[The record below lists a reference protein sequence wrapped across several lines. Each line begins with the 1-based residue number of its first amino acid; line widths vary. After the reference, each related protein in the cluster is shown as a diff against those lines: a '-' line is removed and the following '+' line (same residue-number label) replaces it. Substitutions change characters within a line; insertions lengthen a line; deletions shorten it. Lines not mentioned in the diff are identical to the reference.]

1 MRLRKPGAVRRA
13 RYVASLAA
21 AAGLGCAGL
30 AAVAAT
36 QASAAVVCQ
45 VGYTVNQWSTGFT
58 AAVTITNT
66 GTPVTSWTLAYS
78 YTGNQALTQ
87 GWSGNWTQSGENVTV
102 TNASWNGSLATGGST
117 SLGANF
123 SYSGTNTAP
132 TAFTLNGVACNGT
145 GPTPTP
151 TATSPTPTPTS
162 TSPTPTPTPTPTSTG
177 GGGTGGGSLLVNPP
191 TFTVAQGTSE
201 VIGVSLSAAP
211 TGNITVAVA
220 ASGNA
225 GETISSGA
233 SLTFSTSN
241 WMYAQPVT
249 VAANASGTGAATFTA
264 SAPGLTSVSVTGTET
279 AAGSTTTPSHVAN
292 PFTGSTWYVNP
303 NYTAEVATSVAGA
316 SGTLAAQMT
325 LVGHQPTGVWL
336 DRIAAIY
343 GGSGNSNRMSLQAH
357 LQAAVNQ
364 SSGSTPIVVPIVVYD
379 LPNRDCA
386 ALASN
391 GELTINN
398 NGLQYYEQ
406 DYINPLA
413 QILSDYAHTNIRVVA
428 VVEDD
433 SLPNLITN
441 LAIPACAQ
449 ANSSGAY
456 VTGIQYA
463 LNKLHAIP
471 NVYNYID
478 LGHSGWLGW
487 PSNFGPAVSLIHS
500 VAAGTTAGVSSV
512 DGFISDTANTVP
524 VTEPFMTATESI
536 GGQPVDSTQFYSFD
550 PYIDELTY
558 DEAMYTALVGA
569 GFSSNVGMLIDTSRN
584 GWGGPLRPT
593 AASTSTTVATFVAQS
608 KIDQRPFR
616 GDWCN
621 VNGAGLGA
629 FPQASPNS
637 AFSHLYAYVWIKPP
651 GESDGDYPSGTHT
664 HGDPHCDPNGTQTDG
679 SGNTYPTDAI
689 PGFDIPAG
697 NWFQAQF
704 TQLVQNAFPAVP

>member
-1 MRLRKPGAVRRA
+1 
-13 RYVASLAA
+13 
-21 AAGLGCAGL
+21 
-30 AAVAAT
+30 
-36 QASAAVVCQ
+36 
-45 VGYTVNQWSTGFT
+45 
-58 AAVTITNT
+58 
-66 GTPVTSWTLAYS
+66 
-78 YTGNQALTQ
+78 
-87 GWSGNWTQSGENVTV
+87 
-102 TNASWNGSLATGGST
+102 
-117 SLGANF
+117 
-123 SYSGTNTAP
+123 
-132 TAFTLNGVACNGT
+132 VACNGASAS
-145 GPTPTP
+145 PTP
-151 TATSPTPTPTS
+151 TATSPTPTPTT
-162 TSPTPTPTPTPTSTG
+162 TSPTPTPTPTATSTG
-177 GGGTGGGSLLVNPP
+177 TGGTGGGSLLVNPP

-201 VIGVSLSAAP
+201 EFGVSLSAAP
-211 TGNITVAVA
+211 TGNITVALA

-225 GETISSGA
+225 GETITSGT
-233 SLTFSTSN
+233 SLTFTTSN
-241 WMYAQPVT
+241 WNYAQPVT

-279 AAGSTTTPSHVAN
+279 AAGSTTTPAHVAN
-292 PFTGSTWYVNP
+292 PFTGSTWYANP
-303 NYTAEVATSVAGA
+303 DYTSEVATSVAGA
-316 SGTLAAQMT
+316 SGTLAAQMS
-325 LVGHQPTGVWL
+325 LVGQQSTGIWL

-343 GGSGNSNRMSLQAH
+343 GGSGNSNRMSFQAQ
-357 LQAAVNQ
+357 LANAA
-364 SSGSTPIVVPIVVYD
+364 SHATGSTPIIVPIVIYD

-391 GELTINN
+391 GELLINN

-406 DYINPLA
+406 DYINPIA
-413 QILSDYAHTNIRVVA
+413 QILSDYQHTNIRVVA

-441 LAIPACAQ
+441 LSIPSCAL

-456 VTGIQYA
+456 VSGIQYA

-697 NWFQAQF
+697 NWFPAQF

>member
-1 MRLRKPGAVRRA
+1 MEVYVMRLRKPRAVSRA

-66 GTPVTSWTLAYS
+66 GTAITSWTLAYS
-78 YTGNQALTQ
+78 YSGNQALTQ
-87 GWSGNWTQSGENVTV
+87 GWSGNWSQSGQNITV
-102 TNASWNGSLATGGST
+102 TNASWNGSLATGAAT
-117 SLGANF
+117 SIGANF

-132 TAFTLNGVACNGT
+132 TAFTLNGVACNGASAS
-145 GPTPTP
+145 PTP
-151 TATSPTPTPTS
+151 TATS
-162 TSPTPTPTPTPTSTG
+162 TG
-177 GGGTGGGSLLVNPP
+177 TGGTGGGSLLVNPP

-201 VIGVSLSAAP
+201 EFGVSLSAAP
-211 TGNITVAVA
+211 TGNITVALA

-225 GETISSGA
+225 GETITSGT
-233 SLTFSTSN
+233 SLTFTTSN
-241 WMYAQPVT
+241 WNYAQPVT

-279 AAGSTTTPSHVAN
+279 AAGPTTTPAHVAN
-292 PFTGSTWYVNP
+292 PFTGSSWYVNP
-303 NYTAEVATSVAGA
+303 DYTSEVATSVAGA

-325 LVGHQPTGVWL
+325 LVGQQSTGIWL

-343 GGSGNSNRMSLQAH
+343 GGSGNSNRMSFQAQ
-357 LQAAVNQ
+357 LANAA
-364 SSGSTPIVVPIVVYD
+364 SHATGSTPIIVPIVIYD

-391 GELTINN
+391 GELLINN

-406 DYINPLA
+406 DYINPIA
-413 QILSDYAHTNIRVVA
+413 QILSDYQHTNIRVVA

-441 LAIPACAQ
+441 LSIPSCAL

-456 VTGIQYA
+456 VSGIQYA

-471 NVYNYID
+471 HVYNYID

-487 PSNFGPAVSLIHS
+487 PSNMGPAVSLIHS

-512 DGFISDTANTVP
+512 DGFISNTANTIP
-524 VTEPFMTATESI
+524 TTEPYMTSGESV
-536 GGQPVDSTQFYSFD
+536 GGQTINSTLFYSYD

-593 AASTSTTVATFVAQS
+593 GPSTSTNTTTFVNQS

-629 FPQASPNS
+629 F
-637 AFSHLYAYVWIKPP
+637 
-651 GESDGDYPSGTHT
+651 
-664 HGDPHCDPNGTQTDG
+664 
-679 SGNTYPTDAI
+679 
-689 PGFDIPAG
+689 
-697 NWFQAQF
+697 
-704 TQLVQNAFPAVP
+704 

>member
-1 MRLRKPGAVRRA
+1 MRFKLPARAGRSGLRRGV
-13 RYVASLAA
+13 AA
-21 AAGLGCAGL
+21 AAAAALGCAGL

-45 VGYTVNQWSTGFT
+45 VAYSVNQWSTGFT
-58 AAVTITNT
+58 
-66 GTPVTSWTLAYS
+66 
-78 YTGNQALTQ
+78 
-87 GWSGNWTQSGENVTV
+87 
-102 TNASWNGSLATGGST
+102 ASWNGSLATGGST
-117 SLGANF
+117 SIGANF

-132 TAFTLNGVACNGT
+132 TAFTVNGVACNGAT
-145 GPTPTP
+145 GTPSPTP
-151 TATSPTPTPTS
+151 TATTATPTPTPTPTS
-162 TSPTPTPTPTPTSTG
+162 TPTSTPTPTPTPTSTG
-177 GGGTGGGSLLVNPP
+177 TSGTGGGSLLVNPP
-191 TFTVAQGTSE
+191 TFSVAQGTTE
-201 VIGVSLSAAP
+201 VFGVSLSAAP

-225 GETISSGA
+225 GETITSGA
-233 SLTFSTSN
+233 SLTFTTSN
-241 WMYAQPVT
+241 WNYAQPVT
-249 VAANASGTGAATFTA
+249 VAANATGTGTTTFTA
-264 SAPGLTSVSVTGTET
+264 STAGLTSVSVTGTET
-279 AAGSTTTPSHVAN
+279 AAGSTTTQAHVAN
-292 PFTGSTWYVNP
+292 PFTGSSWYANP
-303 NYTAEVATSVAGA
+303 DYAAEVATSVAGA
-316 SGTLAAQMT
+316 SGTLAAQMS
-325 LVGHQPTGVWL
+325 LVGQQSTGIWL

-343 GGSGNSNRMSLQAH
+343 GGSGNSNRMSFQAQ
-357 LQAAVNQ
+357 LANAAAHAT
-364 SSGSTPIVVPIVVYD
+364 GSTPIIVPIVVYD

-391 GELTINN
+391 GELLINN

-406 DYINPLA
+406 DYINPIA
-413 QILSDYAHTNIRVVA
+413 QILTDYEHTNIRVVA

-433 SLPNLITN
+433 SLPNLVTN
-441 LAIPACAQ
+441 LSIPSCAL

-456 VTGIQYA
+456 VSGIQYA

-487 PSNFGPAVSLIHS
+487 PSNMGPAVSLIHS

-512 DGFISDTANTVP
+512 DGFISNTANTVP
-524 VTEPFMTATESI
+524 TSEPFMTATESVD
-536 GGQPVDSTQFYSFD
+536 GNPVDSTQFYSFD

-558 DEAMYTALVGA
+558 DEAMYTNLVAA
-569 GFSSNVGMLIDTSRN
+569 GFSANVGMLIDTSRN

-593 AASTSTTVATFVAQS
+593 AACSTTTCTTTAAFVNAS

-621 VNGAGLGA
+621 VNGAGIGA
-629 FPQASPNS
+629 FPQANPNS
-637 AFSHLYAYVWIKPP
+637 AFTHLYAYVWIKPP
-651 GESDGDYPSGTHT
+651 GESDGDYPTATHA

-697 NWFQAQF
+697 NWFPTQF
-704 TQLVQNAFPAVP
+704 TQLVQNAFPTIP